1 MQRRSDTG
9 RGTSVARLTKAFL
22 RPEGLIGSLLATTIL
37 IMAIFGHLISPYDP
51 SKLSLREKLL
61 PPSRTHLFG
70 TDTVGRDLLSRVLIG
85 TRISL
90 QSGLIVVI
98 LASIVGCVLGMVA
111 GYFGGILE
119 TIIMRLTDMF
129 VGFPAL
135 ILAIAV
141 AAALGPGLSHGVI
154 AVSFV
159 WWPGYAR
166 LARGQTLVLKPEG
179 YVEAA
184 RASGCSSTYI
194 LARHIL
200 PNAIGPFIV
209 KMTIDVGYAILYV
222 AALGF
227 LGLGAQPPTPEW
239 GAMIAEAHTYT
250 LAYPWYP
257 LFPGLALFVVVVAFN
272 LLGEVLQDAIT
283 VESAAFQ

>member
-1 MQRRSDTG
+1 M
-9 RGTSVARLTKAFL
+9 RLRTLLL
-22 RPEGLIGSLLATTIL
+22 RPEGVVGCTLGIVVLFVTV
-37 IMAIFGHLISPYDP
+37 FGPFISPYEP
-51 SKLSLREKLL
+51 SRINLRERLL
-61 PPSRTHLFG
+61 PPSSAHLFG

-90 QSGLIVVI
+90 QSGLIVVL
-98 LASIVGCVLGMVA
+98 LASTVGCTLGMVA

-154 AVSFV
+154 AVFFV

-166 LARGQTLVLKPEG
+166 LARGQTLVLKLEG

-184 RASGCSSTYI
+184 RASGCNGAYI

-209 KMTIDVGYAILYV
+209 KMTIDVGYAILYI

-239 GAMIAEAHTYT
+239 GAMIAEARTYT

-272 LLGEVLQDAIT
+272 MLGEVLQDASA
-283 VESAAFQ
+283 VESIAFQ